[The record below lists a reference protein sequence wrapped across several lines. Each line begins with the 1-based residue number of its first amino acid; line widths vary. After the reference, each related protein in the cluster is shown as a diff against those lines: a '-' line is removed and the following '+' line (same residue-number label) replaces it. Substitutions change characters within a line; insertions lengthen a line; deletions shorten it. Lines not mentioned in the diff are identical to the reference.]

1 MEEEVTKHTRKLYKA
16 ATKPGHTV
24 LEKLK
29 EIAVEI
35 FIIVFA
41 VTLSIWLHSWSDHR
55 HEQNEVSEFLKG
67 LREDLT
73 KDVEMLKKKQAS
85 VAHLDS
91 GYYFLS
97 ALPNT
102 PAADTISD
110 KKISGYL
117 YFDISVI
124 RPALGR
130 YEGFKSSGKM
140 ETIEDDSLKQ
150 SMLVYYQ
157 QEIPDVIYGENFVN
171 SVQLKLLDLQID
183 NKMPLKEFITS
194 NKAISFLLLCHH
206 NFGNNLRAYAE
217 MLQQIEKIINLIDAT
232 GVSHK

>member
-1 MEEEVTKHTRKLYKA
+1 MQEEVTKHTKKIYKA
-16 ATKPGHTV
+16 ATHPGHTV
-24 LEKLK
+24 FEKLK

-55 HEQNEVSEFLKG
+55 HEQGEVHEFLKG

-73 KDVEMLKKKQAS
+73 SDIEMLKKKTSS
-85 VAHLDS
+85 VTHLDS
-91 GYYFLS
+91 CYHFLS
-97 ALPNT
+97 TLPGT

-110 KKISGYL
+110 SKISKYL

-140 ETIEDDSLKQ
+140 ETIEDNSLKQ
-150 SMLVYYQ
+150 SLLVYYQ
-157 QEIPDVIYGENFVN
+157 QEVPDIIYGENFVN
-171 SVQLKLLDLQID
+171 SIQLKLLDLQTD
-183 NKMPLKEFITS
+183 NKMPLREFIKT
-194 NKAISFLLLCHH
+194 NKVQSLLQLSHQ
-206 NFGNNLRAYAE
+206 NFNGNIRAYAE
-217 MLQQIEKIINLIDAT
+217 MLRQVERMIGLID
-232 GVSHK
+232 KDIR